1 MTEGIDGEFS
11 GTLQSSNYSLNPVQ
25 QPLSWEAPTLKVSG
39 REGNFYTASDDNDNK
54 PG

>member
-1 MTEGIDGEFS
+1 MTEGIDKEFS

-25 QPLSWEAPTLKVSG
+25 QPLYWEAPSLKASG
-39 REGNFYTASDDNDNK
+39 REDNFSTASDDNDNK